1 MAYGRRYVKRGR
13 RSYRRRKNYSTSARG
28 WGNIARRALKTA
40 QFVAGL
46 VNVEKKFVDTQI
58 ARTAAT
64 NASYVIYPLNL
75 CAQGDDENMRNG
87 RSILSKSLQL
97 RLQLLL
103 TNAQSGIIRIVVFR
117 DKAAEG
123 VVPSMADLYAQT
135 NTDLAVTSFRN
146 LLTGAAQR
154 YDVLWSKTVSMD
166 QDTKS
171 QIIIDKYWKLKNH
184 IHYITTGNNQAS
196 LGNGALYMAVIGTG
210 ATATDAIEYVGTARL
225 RYIDN

>member
-1 MAYGRRYVKRGR
+1 MAYKRTYRKYGRRTYKRR
-13 RSYRRRKNYSTSARG
+13 TASTTSARG

-64 NASYVIYPLNL
+64 NSTYVIYPLNL
-75 CAQGDDENMRNG
+75 CGQGDDENMRNG

-97 RLQLLL
+97 RLQLIL
-103 TNAQSGIIRIVVFR
+103 TNAQSGIIRLVVFR

-123 VVPSMADLYAQT
+123 IVPNMSDLYAQI

-154 YDVLWSKTVSMD
+154 YDVLMAKTISMD

-171 QIIIDKYWKLKNH
+171 QIVIDKYWKLKNH

-196 LGNGALYMAVIGTG
+196 LGNGALYLAVIGTG

-225 RYIDN
+225 RFIDN